1 MNSQLYVGFNFACVI
16 SAYAMLGGSLF
27 FMPINFATKGYLAM
41 GVLFLTGSLVTL
53 VKTLRDERESRREHE
68 KLERA
73 RNEKLLSEYSD
84 PIAETA

>member
-1 MNSQLYVGFNFACVI
+1 MNNQLYVGFNFACVI
-16 SAYAMLGGSLF
+16 SAYSMLGGSLF

-41 GVLFLTGSLVTL
+41 GILFLTGSLVTL

-73 RNEKLLSEYSD
+73 RNEKLLSEYAD
-84 PIAETA
+84 PVAEAS

>member
-1 MNSQLYVGFNFACVI
+1 
-16 SAYAMLGGSLF
+16 MLGGSLF

-84 PIAETA
+84 PSAESA

>member
-1 MNSQLYVGFNFACVI
+1 MNNQLYVGFNFACVI

-73 RNEKLLSEYSD
+73 RNEKLLSEYADSS
-84 PIAETA
+84 AEAA